1 MNSPL
6 PFVPR
11 GAKAR
16 GMARRHSPRHPLFRQ
31 RWFAD
36 DIIITCV
43 RWYLRFKLS
52 YRELAELAR
61 ELGVS
66 VAPSTV
72 LRWVVRYV
80 PEFEK
85 CWQAYERPVGDS
97 WRVDETYLK
106 VGGQW
111 VYLYR
116 SVDKQGKTVESY
128 LSRTRDV
135 TAAKAFFRKALK
147 RHGEPRVI
155 TLDGFEATHAAL
167 RRMGMNNEFN
177 YRWEN
182 PVQIRTCP
190 YLNNIVEQD
199 HRRVKSRVG
208 PMLGFKRFFNA
219 RRRGRCG
226 VGPEDRK
233 RSVRCS
239 RKLRHG
245 PVLYMVQHAGGVNL
259 APICNRSRSRIWCKL
274 LKGSVSCDNCRD
286 DGTDLGTRSVQGTA
300 L

>member
-16 GMARRHSPRHPLFRQ
+16 GMARPHSARHPLFRQ

-52 YRELAELAR
+52 YRDLAELAR

-66 VAPSTV
+66 VAPSTI
-72 LRWVVRYV
+72 LRWVIRYV

-155 TLDGFEATHAAL
+155 TLMASS
-167 RRMGMNNEFN
+167 
-177 YRWEN
+177 
-182 PVQIRTCP
+182 P
-190 YLNNIVEQD
+190 
-199 HRRVKSRVG
+199 
-208 PMLGFKRFFNA
+208 PMPL
-219 RRRGRCG
+219 CG
-226 VGPEDRK
+226 
-233 RSVRCS
+233 
-239 RKLRHG
+239 
-245 PVLYMVQHAGGVNL
+245 AW
-259 APICNRSRSRIWCKL
+259 A
-274 LKGSVSCDNCRD
+274 
-286 DGTDLGTRSVQGTA
+286 
-300 L
+300 

>member
-16 GMARRHSPRHPLFRQ
+16 GMARHHSPRHPLFRQ

-52 YRELAELAR
+52 YRDLAELAR

-66 VAPSTV
+66 VAPSTI
-72 LRWVVRYV
+72 LRWVIRYV

-147 RHGEPRVI
+147 RHCEPRVI

-190 YLNNIVEQD
+190 YMEQ
-199 HRRVKSRVG
+199 HCRTRSPEGKKPRGS
-208 PMLGFKRFFNA
+208 NA
-219 RRRGRCG
+219 RLQALLQRPARRGRCG

-259 APICNRSRSRIWCKL
+259 APICNRSRSDDVLVIFDWWSRVC
-274 LKGSVSCDNCRD
+274 GRCRN
-286 DGTDLGTRSVQGTA
+286 GCLFFNHIY
-300 L
+300 

>member
-1 MNSPL
+1 M
-6 PFVPR
+6 
-11 GAKAR
+11 
-16 GMARRHSPRHPLFRQ
+16 
-31 RWFAD
+31 
-36 DIIITCV
+36 IITCV

-52 YRELAELAR
+52 YRDLAELAR

-72 LRWVVRYV
+72 LRWVVRYA

-85 CWQAYERPVGDS
+85 CWRVYERPVGDS
-97 WRVDETYLK
+97 CRVDETYLK

-111 VYLYR
+111 MYLYR

-155 TLDGFEATHAAL
+155 TLDGFEPSHAAL

-177 YRWEN
+177 YRWDD
-182 PVQIRTCP
+182 PVQIRNCP
-190 YLNNIVEQD
+190 YLNNVVEQD
-199 HRRVKSRVG
+199 HRRIKSRVA

-219 RRRGRCG
+219 RRVLSG
-226 VGPEDRK
+226 VD
-233 RSVRCS
+233 
-239 RKLRHG
+239 
-245 PVLYMVQHAGGVNL
+245 
-259 APICNRSRSRIWCKL
+259 WF
-274 LKGSVSCDNCRD
+274 
-286 DGTDLGTRSVQGTA
+286 TRSSKASLVCRIASARTHSMYGITCSLREGCTYLKQIQSRPASQTV
-300 L
+300 